1 MTAEQYEH
9 ILRAALAMK
18 RSKYNLAEALVQ
30 DIPPAPAGSNDGAIT
45 SALEEVATQI
55 VDMGGDEIAVDTLR
69 GYRLT
74 ALWVQANGTDAMSYQ
89 WREGSSFTAH
99 LRAARGG
106 MEWSEF
112 AKLPRTTRDVQKMLG
127 NKASVGSTSAK
138 VDEMTQTERVDMAR
152 ALADAEPDIVTDAV
166 VETQRKAVVEA
177 AERTKEATPTPT
189 HKEPSTSTANLRRY
203 EALEDVISR
212 NITFTGLI
220 IGRWETELEALAG
233 YMSPE
238 KYRAIANHLDAAAQ
252 KYTDLID
259 LLETRAEDKEA
270 RV

>member
-18 RSKYNLAEALVQ
+18 RSKYNLAEALVL
-30 DIPPAPAGSNDGAIT
+30 DIPHKEEGDGQVINA
-45 SALEEVATQI
+45 ALEEVAQQI
-55 VDMGGDEIAVDTLR
+55 VDMGGDEIAVATLR
-69 GYRLT
+69 HYRMT
-74 ALWVQANGTDAMSYQ
+74 ALWAKSPAGGQFR
-89 WREGSSFTAH
+89 WREGSSFTSH
-99 LRAARGG
+99 VRAAQGG
-106 MEWSEF
+106 MDYDEF
-112 AKLPRTTRDVQKMLG
+112 ARTPRTTREVQKMLG
-127 NKASVGSTSAK
+127 QKASTGSSSAK
-138 VDEMTQTERVDMAR
+138 VEEMTATERVDMAR
-152 ALADAEPDIVTDAV
+152 ALATAEPDIVTDAV

-189 HKEPSTSTANLRRY
+189 HKEPSTSTINLRRY

-220 IGRWETELEALAG
+220 INRWETELEALAG
-233 YMSPE
+233 YMNPD

-252 KYTDLID
+252 KYTDMID